1 MGKIHYLCK
10 YNRKN
15 HEIIKE
21 HFFPLSGIKVQ
32 NDILMV
38 IIRIFFNS
46 IIWNFIK
53 IPLEFWIMELKK
65 IHIII
70 ISIKMSFSAF
80 NSKKKISLI
89 PLFFI

>member
-1 MGKIHYLCK
+1 MEVYEGNNTVNWKSQVKMGKIHYLCK

-38 IIRIFFNS
+38 IIQVFS
-46 IIWNFIK
+46 
-53 IPLEFWIMELKK
+53 IPLSGILLKF
-65 IHIII
+65 H
-70 ISIKMSFSAF
+70 
-80 NSKKKISLI
+80 
-89 PLFFI
+89 